1 MIGKILKFPNNND
14 ILPKVISS
22 CQDIWVD
29 ELRLDSDIAKNDAL
43 KVNIHKFKICVVVA
57 HVEYF

>member
-1 MIGKILKFPNNND
+1 MIGKMLKFPNNND
-14 ILPKVISS
+14 ILPKVISR

-43 KVNIHKFKICVVVA
+43 KVNIHIM
-57 HVEYF
+57 